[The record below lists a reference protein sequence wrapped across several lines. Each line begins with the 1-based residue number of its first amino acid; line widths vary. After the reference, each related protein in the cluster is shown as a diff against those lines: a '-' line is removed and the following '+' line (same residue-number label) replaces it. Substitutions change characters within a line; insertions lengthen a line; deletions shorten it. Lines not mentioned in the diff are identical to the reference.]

1 MPKSR
6 VEFWTEKLGANV
18 ERDARQVA
26 ELEAAGWTV
35 MTLWECETRRP
46 DRLASFVEEVVART
60 RSMTR

>member
-6 VEFWTEKLGANV
+6 VEFWREKLDGNA

-35 MTLWECETRRP
+35 MTLWECETRDAEALPRFVQ
-46 DRLASFVEEVVART
+46 DIAST
-60 RSMTR
+60 R